1 MNPTLTHRINTIEA
15 EMDGEHDL
23 RRVLTQPCRSDLLA
37 CARSGQMDSRQIA
50 AHVAAGELRLTESD
64 IGFECALPIKE
75 PAIQYAGREP
85 ISGEAKVLIAAV
97 TVTWLTVMALSIQD
111 LPERIVSL
119 WPAIVAFAS
128 F

>member
-1 MNPTLTHRINTIEA
+1 MTLTRLATHRIDA
-15 EMDGEHDL
+15 
-23 RRVLTQPCRSDLLA
+23 DLLA

-85 ISGEAKVLIAAV
+85 ISGEAKVLIAALALA
-97 TVTWLTVMALSIQD
+97 WGLIAALSYSDD
-111 LPERIVSL
+111 LVAL
-119 WPAIVAFAS
+119 WPTLVALAS